1 VALLSR
7 LFMLVAV
14 ALLPAIAIQSY
25 NEFELR
31 RSRQLEVQEQA
42 LGLAKL
48 AAAQQQQI
56 VEGIRQ
62 VLIALS
68 ELPAIK
74 AKAAEACS
82 AYLSTIKR
90 RYPAFLTFA
99 AVDINGES
107 FCTTNGK
114 TANVADR
121 SYFANATRTGE
132 FTVGEFSVG
141 RLTGS
146 QLIHLPCHF
155 MTTTAWKVSL

>member
-68 ELPAIK
+68 ELPAI
-74 AKAAEACS
+74 
-82 AYLSTIKR
+82 
-90 RYPAFLTFA
+90 
-99 AVDINGES
+99 
-107 FCTTNGK
+107 
-114 TANVADR
+114 
-121 SYFANATRTGE
+121 
-132 FTVGEFSVG
+132 
-141 RLTGS
+141 
-146 QLIHLPCHF
+146 
-155 MTTTAWKVSL
+155 

>member
-1 VALLSR
+1 MALLSR

-31 RSRQLEVQEQA
+31 HSRQMEVQEQA

-56 VEGIRQ
+56 VGGIRQ

-74 AKAAEACS
+74 ARAAEACS

-99 AVDINGES
+99 AVDMNGQS

-121 SYFANATRTGE
+121 SYFAAKLIFEIREQKGKSEAEAALNRFASLPEVTRG
-132 FTVGEFSVG
+132 GG
-141 RLTGS
+141 
-146 QLIHLPCHF
+146 Q
-155 MTTTAWKVSL
+155 